1 MAVVVKVSW
10 NKQKDFNSAIV
21 HFNIN
26 LGEFRFLC
34 YVLSGVSIG
43 WTCSSCLRIH
53 STLFLTAEHA
63 VVNISAYLT
72 CETANRIID
81 VLLLTVM
88 LSQSSLFSSG
98 MMRRCMHLLKNNR
111 KLKRF

>member
-1 MAVVVKVSW
+1 
-10 NKQKDFNSAIV
+10 
-21 HFNIN
+21 
-26 LGEFRFLC
+26 
-34 YVLSGVSIG
+34 VLSRVSIG

-81 VLLLTVM
+81 LLLLTVM
-88 LSQSSLFSSG
+88 LSQSSFFFLKWCVYVRIFSKTTEKWRDFNWKIRFI
-98 MMRRCMHLLKNNR
+98 RRP
-111 KLKRF
+111 